1 MSKHNGRQE
10 LLPCPVKTT
19 TFTLTAPARSA
30 ITTTVECTEFLI
42 TLGTQTWAAG
52 TVATQR
58 FIHITAPTV
67 AFANTSTMTSTATV
81 TIDNAPQAGT
91 HATLTTAYALNVV
104 AGLTNLGGGV
114 TTTTATLT
122 GTLTLAGGTLLSTS
136 GALTNAAGAV
146 TIAPPTNAPTGT
158 TKWVYMTINN
168 NGANIYALCASA

>member
-1 MSKHNGRQE
+1 MPK
-10 LLPCPVKTT
+10 
-19 TFTLTAPARSA
+19 AP
-30 ITTTVECTEFLI
+30 
-42 TLGTQTWAAG
+42 
-52 TVATQR
+52 
-58 FIHITAPTV
+58 
-67 AFANTSTMTSTATV
+67 
-81 TIDNAPQAGT
+81 

-122 GTLTLAGGTLLSTS
+122 STLTLAGGTLLSTS